1 MRSCGLITIIVVEP
15 EESRGIAFAVRRA
28 IEAKETAMNW
38 IVVLFAGLGFV
49 ALLYG
54 AVCIVLARLM
64 TGPGWETRAPLR
76 ATPAIVGLHYED
88 VLFSATDGLRIS
100 GWWLPATATTAILMI
115 PGGGQNRLNDNSD
128 LEHVTM
134 DNLEFAQTF
143 VALGHGVLMYD
154 PRATGASDGN
164 RVSYG
169 SLESRDVIGALDW
182 LAARGMQSDHV
193 VVMAW
198 SMGCASAMFA
208 LEKRTYAGLIADSP
222 LGGFSVDDIV
232 KYAARLLKVPIAVA
246 RPVTTLFMH
255 GVFFAARLMW
265 GMRLSRQPV
274 GVLREHPI
282 PTLVIHGREDETIPL
297 RVAEQVADAVGEKLV
312 GAHYLDGV
320 GHCRAYETDR
330 DWYVGTVM
338 AALDRMLPSAVRP
351 GEARVTPA

>member
-1 MRSCGLITIIVVEP
+1 
-15 EESRGIAFAVRRA
+15 
-28 IEAKETAMNW
+28 MNW
-38 IVVLFAGLGFV
+38 RVVLVGGLGFV
-49 ALLYG
+49 APLYG

-64 TGPGWETRAPLR
+64 TGPDWQGRGPLR
-76 ATPAIVGLHYED
+76 ATPAIVGLQYED
-88 VLFSATDGLRIS
+88 VSFSATDGLRIF

-115 PGGGQNRLNDNSD
+115 PGGGQNRLNDNT
-128 LEHVTM
+128 EHEEVTM
-134 DNLEFAQTF
+134 DNLELARAF
-143 VALGHGVLMYD
+143 VARGHGVLMYD
-154 PRATGASDGN
+154 PRATGASDGR

-182 LAARGMQSDHV
+182 LAARDIEADQV
-193 VVMAW
+193 VVMGW

-232 KYAARLLKVPIAVA
+232 KYAARLLKVPTAVA
-246 RPVTTLFMH
+246 RPVTTLFMN

-265 GMRLSRQPV
+265 GMRLFRQPV

-282 PTLVIHGREDETIPL
+282 PTLVIHGRADETIPL
-297 RVAEQVADAVGEKLV
+297 RVAEQVADAAGDKLV
-312 GAHYLDGV
+312 GAHYRDGV

-338 AALDRMLPSAVRP
+338 ASLDRMLPSAVRP